1 MNSDI
6 YDHVSHPI
14 TAGPASCIAY
24 DTVQFRAELK
34 DHGDHRV
41 VRLSGALKGE
51 MSSELTRLLEGIL
64 PPLQLDLAELVSAD
78 GAGLT
83 TLASLEARGAELVGA
98 SPYVSLQL
106 HKAAAQDPQEQRGP
120 SHHRVTHEASKP
132 ASHARNKK
140 EDR

>member
-1 MNSDI
+1 M
-6 YDHVSHPI
+6 
-14 TAGPASCIAY
+14 
-24 DTVQFRAELK
+24 QFKAELK

-64 PPLQLDLAELVSAD
+64 PPVQLDLAELVSAD

-106 HKAAAQDPQEQRGP
+106 HRAGAQGPHELRGP

-132 ASHARNKK
+132 ASHARKK

>member
-1 MNSDI
+1 M
-6 YDHVSHPI
+6 
-14 TAGPASCIAY
+14 C
-24 DTVQFRAELK
+24 DTVQFKAELK

-41 VRLSGALKGE
+41 VRLSGALNGE

-64 PPLQLDLAELVSAD
+64 PPVQLDLADLVSAD

-83 TLASLEARGAELVGA
+83 TLASLEARGAELVGV

-106 HKAAAQDPQEQRGP
+106 HRAAQGPQEQRGP

-132 ASHARNKK
+132 ASHARKK